1 MIRSSRYFSLFT
13 GVPTI
18 LLLLTSCTPK
28 KEAGVSRL
36 TAQGKE
42 KLPIELC
49 LITGQRKGYTAHAEW
64 KYAETGSQDTL
75 AIQITLEPGVPTK
88 FVRGTYTWKTFS
100 GEVTCSSIDFFGG
113 QGGRPSIGGNFSFS
127 TTDGE
132 KYVVFLPTTGLQNQ
146 R

>member
-1 MIRSSRYFSLFT
+1 MIRLSRCFSLFT

-18 LLLLTSCTPK
+18 LLLLIGCAPK

-36 TAQGKE
+36 TIQGKE
-42 KLPIELC
+42 RLPMELR
-49 LITGQRKGYTAHAEW
+49 LITGQREGYTTHAEW
-64 KYAETGSQDTL
+64 KYSETGSQDTL
-75 AIQITLEPGVPTK
+75 AMQITLEPGVPTK

-132 KYVVFLPTTGLQNQ
+132 NYVVFLPTTELQNQ